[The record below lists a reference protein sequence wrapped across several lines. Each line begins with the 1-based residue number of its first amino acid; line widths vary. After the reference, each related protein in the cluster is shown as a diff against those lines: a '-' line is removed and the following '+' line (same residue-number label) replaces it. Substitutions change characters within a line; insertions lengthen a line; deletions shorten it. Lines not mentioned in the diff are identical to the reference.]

1 MFRTD
6 NNSGRISEVVGPWLS
21 RAFSMHSHI
30 VVTTVSTIGPN
41 VAHGA
46 TPIFHLSGCVLRSMA
61 SATPPEVRPAGGL
74 NRWTLESLLIN
85 LGWILPLAAAYLL
98 IALGVTG
105 LGAAV
110 TVVVIIFL
118 SAGVAM
124 VWSEVRRARKSH

>member
-1 MFRTD
+1 M
-6 NNSGRISEVVGPWLS
+6 
-21 RAFSMHSHI
+21 A
-30 VVTTVSTIGPN
+30 VSTTGLAAGRGPT
-41 VAHGA
+41 A
-46 TPIFHLSGCVLRSMA
+46 IFHLSNSVTSSVA
-61 SATPPEVRPAGGL
+61 SATPAEVRPAGGM

-124 VWSEVRRARKSH
+124 VWSEVRRARKSR